1 MIISIK
7 MSIFVGTNYRNL
19 ILMVKDIK
27 VTSVTK
33 ATAILRGEV
42 VL

>member
-1 MIISIK
+1 
-7 MSIFVGTNYRNL
+7 MSIFIGTICRNL
-19 ILMVKDIK
+19 SIIVKDIK